1 MKTLL
6 SIVILALAGAVIY
19 LWTQL
24 QDVKKELKK
33 EGPKVTINIQK
44 NEPKVTTKNNFNHDE
59 NQSVKELEQTL
70 KRDFQK
76 IFKDIFGNKE
86 VQTQIKESVS
96 EFKKGLN
103 QAITELQKQVN
114 ELSKNDDF
122 FNDLLKE
129 LGAGSY
135 KVFEDKGDFYELKID
150 LHQDKNAK
158 VDIDSKGDIL
168 SLKVTSKIEQKTENK
183 VVKKESMKSY
193 IVKIPQD
200 GVLDMIKSEYKDG
213 MLYITIPKK
222 GREKV

>member
-33 EGPKVTINIQK
+33 DEPKVTINIQK
-44 NEPKVTTKNNFNHDE
+44 NEPKVTTKNNLSHDR
-59 NQSVKELEQTL
+59 NQNVKELEQTL

-76 IFKDIFGNKE
+76 IFKDVFGDKE
-86 VQTQIKESVS
+86 VQTQIKESMS
-96 EFKKGLN
+96 NFKKGLN

-122 FNDLLKE
+122 FNKLSKE
-129 LGAGSY
+129 LGTGSY
-135 KVFEDKGDFYELKID
+135 KVFEDKGSFYELKID
-150 LHQDKNAK
+150 LHQDRDTK
-158 VDIDSKGDIL
+158 VDIDSKEDIL
-168 SLKVTSKIEQKTENK
+168 SVKITSKIEQKTQNK
-183 VVKKESMKSY
+183 VVKKKSMKSY

-213 MLYITIPKK
+213 VLYITIPKK
-222 GREKV
+222 SREKV

>member
-24 QDVKKELKK
+24 QDVKRELKK

-44 NEPKVTTKNNFNHDE
+44 NESKVTTANNFNHDN

-70 KRDFQK
+70 KKDFQK

-86 VQTQIKESVS
+86 VQTQIKESVT

-135 KVFEDKGDFYELKID
+135 KVFEDKGSFYELKID

-168 SLKVTSKIEQKTENK
+168 SVKVTSKIEQKTDNK
-183 VVKKESMKSY
+183 IVKKESMKSY
-193 IVKIPQD
+193 IVKIPKD
-200 GVLDMIKSEYKDG
+200 AVLDMIKSEYKDG

>member
-70 KRDFQK
+70 KKDFQK

-168 SLKVTSKIEQKTENK
+168 SVKVTSKIEQKTENK